1 MTEQGEHEMVAYV
14 IADITVT
21 DPERYKDY
29 TSQTPATVEKFGGQF
44 VVRGGDVTIMGGD
57 WKPNRLVII
66 EFPNMATLKKWYKS
80 KDYQKIAKIREEASE
95 GSFVFVDGV

>member
-1 MTEQGEHEMVAYV
+1 MTKQGDQAMAAFV

-21 DPERYKDY
+21 DPEKYKNY
-29 TSQTPATVEKFGGQF
+29 TSQTPATVEKFGGKF
-44 VVRGGDVTIMGGD
+44 VVRGGDVTIMSGE
-57 WKPNRLVII
+57 WKPNRLVVI